1 MSNRIKSSITL
12 HTLLTILTFSMVPA
26 QSQNT
31 ASGTFMIGDWKGD
44 DEKVIR
50 IYEEDGQFFGKPVYA
65 PGELGEKLILKDIE
79 FKNERWQGMI
89 FAPKRQKYYKVA
101 IRQVA
106 DGELKM
112 KVSAGMISK
121 TLTWSKVG

>member
-1 MSNRIKSSITL
+1 MSNRIKSRVTL
-12 HTLLTILTFSMVPA
+12 YILLTMLTFSMVLA

-50 IYEEDGQFFGKPVYA
+50 IYEEHGQFFGKPVYA
-65 PGELGEKLILKDIE
+65 SGELGEKLILKDIE
-79 FKNERWQGMI
+79 FKNEQWQGMI
-89 FAPKRQKYYKVA
+89 FVPKRQKYYKVS